1 MTTRLL
7 IATGNPGKVREL
19 RALLAEL
26 GIETVTPDD
35 VGLALDVVED
45 GATFEANAV
54 RKAVA
59 FAAAAD
65 MPALADDSGLE
76 VDALDGEPGVRSA
89 RWVAGGDED
98 RVAALLARLA
108 DVPAERRTA
117 RFRSVAALAA
127 PGGIVATAAG
137 AVEGRIAVAPRGASG
152 FGYDPVFLVEDGGL
166 DGTRTM
172 AELDPST
179 KNALS
184 HRARAVAG
192 LRAAIGR
199 LAAED
204 SVPAGPDDRAAST
217 PLAIRPFRP
226 ADEGAVVALWAR
238 CDLTRPWNDPR
249 KDIARKADVQAEWFL
264 VGTLDEGVVA
274 TVMAGY
280 DGHRGWLYYVGVDP
294 AHRGRGIG
302 RAMLGHVEERLRA
315 LGCPK
320 INLQVRAG
328 NAGALAF
335 YRALGYALDDVT
347 PMGKRLVD
355 DSR

>member
-26 GIETVTPDD
+26 GTETVTPDD

-76 VDALDGEPGVRSA
+76 VDALGGEPGVRSA

-117 RFRSVAALAA
+117 RFRSVAALAG

-137 AVEGRIAVAPRGASG
+137 AVEGRIAFAPRGASG

-192 LRAAIGR
+192 LSDAIAR
-199 LAAED
+199 LARA
-204 SVPAGPDDRAAST
+204 VPSSAAMGGL
-217 PLAIRPFRP
+217 PAAAALVVRPFRSE
-226 ADEGAVVALWAR
+226 DEGDVVALWSR

-264 VGTLDEGVVA
+264 VGTLDERIVA

-294 AHRGRGIG
+294 AYRHRGIG
-302 RAMLGHVEERLRA
+302 RAILEHVEERLRA
-315 LGCPK
+315 IGCPK
-320 INLQVRAG
+320 INLQVRTG
-328 NAGALAF
+328 NEGALAF
-335 YRALGYALDDVT
+335 YRALGYAVDDVT
-347 PMGKRLVD
+347 PMGRRLVD
-355 DSR
+355 DSG